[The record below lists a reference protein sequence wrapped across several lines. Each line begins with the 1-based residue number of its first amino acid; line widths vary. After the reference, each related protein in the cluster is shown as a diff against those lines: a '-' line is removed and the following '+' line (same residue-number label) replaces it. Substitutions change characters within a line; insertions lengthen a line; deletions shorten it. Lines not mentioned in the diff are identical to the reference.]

1 MRQVLL
7 DHCQTGLTE
16 IPLKPFFHIDDWLIS
31 TQSAEIRR
39 GDEIVK
45 LEPKVMDLLIYLA
58 ERHDQVVSRE
68 QILDEVWNGVVVGDD
83 ALTAA
88 IIKLRKALDDD
99 SRNPRF
105 IQTIPKKGYRLIAKI
120 GESTET
126 TFDERKLERKLSAI
140 LYADVVEYSRLTS
153 HDEEGTHRALSAY
166 LDQMSGAVEH
176 HNGSVIHYAG
186 DAVLA
191 EFNTI
196 IDALSAAVDV
206 QRQFAERNAL
216 TDADKVIN
224 FRIGINLG
232 DVIVDRDDIYGEGV
246 NIAARLESLADPGGI
261 CISESVR
268 SAVGNKLDVSYEFM
282 GEQLVKN
289 IDEPVRAYRVLMSG
303 ETPAPRIAPNSNK
316 YRLISILG
324 AVVVMLLVASAWQLT
339 NTEQNPAEQPALALP
354 DKPSIAV
361 MPFANSGGSGDDD
374 YFTDGITDDLIT
386 DLSRI
391 SGLFVIS
398 RNSTFQ
404 YRGQVV
410 DSRDAAR
417 TLGVRYILTGNV
429 RRSGEQ
435 VRINARL
442 IDGGSGGQVWA
453 DRYDGNLQDVFELQ
467 DQVTQQIVQ
476 AMQVELTPDDA
487 AQQAVIDTTS
497 FEAYDEYLKGWEQY
511 RLQTR
516 DSFNQAR
523 QHFQQALELDPAYS
537 RAHAS
542 LALLFWEAA
551 SKRWF
556 FNRGSTASAWEQIR
570 RELNRAMLNPTPLA
584 YSIESGV
591 LLHNR
596 RYDKAIESAEQAI
609 RLDQNSTEGYR
620 ALANALVYSGK
631 AEKAI
636 DVIRKA
642 IRLDPNATGPH
653 LEILGH
659 AQCELRDFHAAEE
672 SLERAIELNPNDY
685 GPYLILISCL
695 GQSEQKSR
703 AQPLIEQVNLMF
715 EQEFN
720 RHLSVDWW
728 WRSSFPYQEKSDR
741 KRFLDG
747 FRRAGV
753 PES

>member
-1 MRQVLL
+1 
-7 DHCQTGLTE
+7 
-16 IPLKPFFHIDDWLIS
+16 
-31 TQSAEIRR
+31 
-39 GDEIVK
+39 
-45 LEPKVMDLLIYLA
+45 MDLLIYLA
-58 ERHDQVVSRE
+58 EHHDQVVSRD

-88 IIKLRKALDDD
+88 IIKLRKALNDD

-105 IQTIPKKGYRLIAKI
+105 IQTIPKKGYRLIAGI
-120 GESTET
+120 SESTESA
-126 TFDERKLERKLSAI
+126 FDERKLERKLSAI
-140 LYADVVEYSRLTS
+140 FYADVVEYSRLTA
-153 HDEEGTHRALSAY
+153 HDEEGTHRALSDF
-166 LDQMSGAVEH
+166 LDQMSLAIEH
-176 HNGSVIHYAG
+176 HNGAVIHYAG

-196 IDALSAAVDV
+196 IDALTAAVDI
-206 QRQFAERNAL
+206 QRRFAERNAKV
-216 TDADKVIN
+216 DADMAIQ

-268 SAVGNKLDVSYEFM
+268 SAAGNKLDLNYEFM

-289 IDEPVRAYRVLMSG
+289 IDEPVRAYRVLMG
-303 ETPAPRIAPNSNK
+303 GAIPAA
-316 YRLISILG
+316 RLDAKLKRRTFISILVS
-324 AVVVMLLVASAWQLT
+324 VVLVVIAAITWYLEDSDRKLE
-339 NTEQNPAEQPALALP
+339 TEQTLALP

-361 MPFANSGGSGDDD
+361 MPFANSSIGNEDD
-374 YFTDGITDDLIT
+374 YFSDGITDDLIT

-417 TLGVRYILTGNV
+417 TLGVRYILNGNV
-429 RRSGEQ
+429 RRSGNE
-435 VRINARL
+435 VRINVRL
-442 IDGGSGGQVWA
+442 IDGGSGEQVWA
-453 DRYDGNLQDVFELQ
+453 DRYDGDLQDVFEVQ
-467 DQVTQQIVQ
+467 DEVTKQIVQ
-476 AMQVELTPDDA
+476 ALQVELTPDDT
-487 AQQAVIDTTS
+487 AQRAIVDTTS

-516 DSFNQAR
+516 NSFNRAR
-523 QHFQQALELDPAYS
+523 QHFQKALELDPAYS

-556 FNRGSTASAWEQIR
+556 FNRASTASAWGQIR
-570 RELNRAMLNPTPLA
+570 RELNQAMLNPTPLA
-584 YSIESGV
+584 HSIESNV
-591 LLHNR
+591 YLYNH
-596 RYDKAIESAEQAI
+596 RYDQAIESAEAAI
-609 RLDQNSTEGYR
+609 RLDRNSTEGYR

-631 AEKAI
+631 AEQAI

-695 GQSEQKSR
+695 GQSDQESK

-715 EQEFN
+715 QQEFN

-728 WRSSFPYQEKSDR
+728 WRDGFPYQEKNYR
-741 KRFLDG
+741 QRFLDG
-747 FRRAGV
+747 LRRAGV

>member
-1 MRQVLL
+1 MER
-7 DHCQTGLTE
+7 D
-16 IPLKPFFHIDDWLIS
+16 FYIDDWLINP
-31 TQSAEIRR
+31 QSAEIRR

-45 LEPKVMDLLIYLA
+45 LEPKVMDLLIYLV
-58 ERHDQVVSRE
+58 EHCDQVVSRE
-68 QILDEVWNGVVVGDD
+68 QIHDEVWKGVVVGDD

-105 IQTIPKKGYRLIAKI
+105 IQTIPKKGYRLIAETGKPDESPC
-120 GESTET
+120 GEH
-126 TFDERKLERKLSAI
+126 KLERKLTAI
-140 LYADVVEYSRLTS
+140 FYADVVEYSRLTS
-153 HDEEGTHRALSAY
+153 RDEEGTHRTLSVY
-166 LDQMSGAVEH
+166 LDQMSQAIEH
-176 HNGSVIHYAG
+176 HNGHVIHYAG

-196 IDALSAAVDV
+196 IDALIAAVDI
-206 QRQFAERNAL
+206 QRRFAERNAQV
-216 TDADKVIN
+216 DADKVIK

-268 SAVGNKLDVSYEFM
+268 SAAGNKLDLNYEFM
-282 GEQLVKN
+282 GEQSVKN
-289 IDEPVRAYRVLMSG
+289 IDEPVRAYRVLMAG
-303 ETPAPRIAPNSNK
+303 ETPATSVGANTR
-316 YRLISILG
+316 RRRVISILVS
-324 AVVVMLLVASAWQLT
+324 AVLVVMVALTWLFWADPDQKLV
-339 NTEQNPAEQPALALP
+339 TEQALALP

-361 MPFANSGGSGDDD
+361 MPFVNSGSSREDD
-374 YFTDGITDDLIT
+374 YFSNGITDDLIT

-410 DSRDAAR
+410 DSREAAR
-417 TLGVRYILTGNV
+417 ALGVRYILTGNV
-429 RRSGEQ
+429 RRSEQQ
-435 VRINARL
+435 VRINTRL
-442 IDGGSGGQVWA
+442 IDGTTGGQVWA
-453 DRYDGNLQDVFELQ
+453 DRYDGDLRDVFELQ
-467 DQVTQQIVQ
+467 DEVTRQIVQ
-476 AMQVELTPDDA
+476 ALQIELTPDDA
-487 AQQAVIDTTS
+487 AQQAIVDTTS

-516 DSFNQAR
+516 ESFNRAR
-523 QHFQQALELDPAYS
+523 LYFQKALEFDPAYS

-556 FNRGSTASAWEQIR
+556 FNRASTASAWGQIR
-570 RELNRAMLNPTPLA
+570 RELNQAMLNPTPLA
-584 YSIESGV
+584 LNIESSV
-591 LLHNR
+591 FLHNR
-596 RYDKAIESAEQAI
+596 RYDSAIESAERAI
-609 RLDQNSTEGYR
+609 QLDRNSTEGYR

-631 AEKAI
+631 PEQAI

-672 SLERAIELNPNDY
+672 SLARAIESNRNDY

-695 GQSEQKSR
+695 GQSDQMAK
-703 AQPLIEQVNLMF
+703 AQPLIEQVDVMF
-715 EQEFN
+715 QREFK
-720 RHLSVDWW
+720 RHMSVDWW
-728 WRSSFPYQEKSDR
+728 WRDGFPYQDKSDR
-741 KRFLDG
+741 QRFLDG
-747 FRRAGV
+747 LRRAGV